1 MTELNDVTPLPRLK
15 GEQLLEQLVVDE
27 LRRRQR
33 HRGMTLLQPYPLC
46 PVCGQIV
53 DAQHLVLGTS
63 DIDARTLRNDPCG
76 HRLTYN
82 LKTVEQVVGRAQAI
96 ADERENRPAGS
107 GAAGAATEATE
118 QATEDSELE
127 ALRRE
132 VAAARTYAEEMR
144 EFCSPHGLSADY
156 AKQLLQRMDRARE
169 GR

>member
-53 DAQHLVLGTS
+53 DEQHLILGIV

-82 LKTVEQVVGRAQAI
+82 LKTVEQLVGRAQAI

-107 GAAGAATEATE
+107 GAATEATE
-118 QATEDSELE
+118 PAAEESDLE

-144 EFCSPHGLSADY
+144 EFCSPHGVSADY
-156 AKQLLQRMDRARE
+156 ANELLQRMDRARE